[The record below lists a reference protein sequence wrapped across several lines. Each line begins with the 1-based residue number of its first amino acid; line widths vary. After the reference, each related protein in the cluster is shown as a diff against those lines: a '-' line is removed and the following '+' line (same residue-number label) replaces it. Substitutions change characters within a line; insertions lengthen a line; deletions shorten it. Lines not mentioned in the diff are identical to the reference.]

1 MTISTISFNQAKIYK
16 DKMFFTLYGKD
27 GVFTRVFDKNGNNIL
42 NRISSKAS
50 KTTNKDSVIIS
61 RKKEYE
67 YSNNNIIFEQI
78 KRIYDKTGKFI
89 TTETTVIYH

>member
-1 MTISTISFNQAKIYK
+1 MTINTVSFNQAKIYK

-27 GVFTRVFDKNGNNIL
+27 GVCTKVFDKNGNNIL

-50 KTTNKDSVIIS
+50 KTINGDYVVFS

-67 YSNNNIIFEQI
+67 YPNNNIIFEQI
-78 KRIYDKTGKFI
+78 KRIYDKTGKLI
-89 TTETTVIYH
+89 TSETSVINR